1 MKNIK
6 FKLLVFVLLS
16 FVLSACQN
24 NSVNK
29 DVNLPKDYLPRD
41 MLHSGIIHNGKIYI
55 PYPLQKHYGE
65 IGVPYAIAE
74 YDGHKIRFIND
85 GPTNLCNKGNTT
97 ECSTF
102 NEGWIESLIVTND
115 FVISVEASQ
124 STGDYEGYLTIRDL
138 NGSNR
143 KEIMELKTRGDI
155 LDNFQIESDN
165 ENIYFVFEDDI
176 YQYIIQSEKLIV
188 LTKNKT
194 MSDVENLKLEDDT
207 LYFSVTQYEDDDTK
221 YATSILSY
229 NGSFNLIESNI
240 EGTIKRVF
248 SDKYFISLVYGKDEN
263 IEYENFLEY
272 YNSNKSISLGKMPIS
287 GILALNDLVITL
299 ETNIENRDNILNL
312 YTDKDQNLKK
322 LYELKIDTEEWLL
335 LSAIENNKI
344 LLSRSAIFDF
354 GSYMEPITIEIK
366 NDKLVNL
373 KHYEYEPH

>member
-1 MKNIK
+1 MRKKITILIVL
-6 FKLLVFVLLS
+6 FTLL
-16 FVLSACQN
+16 ACGN
-24 NSVNK
+24 NPADK
-29 DVNLPKDYLPRD
+29 DLHLTKDYLPRD

-74 YDGHKIRFIND
+74 YDGDKIRFIND
-85 GPTNLCNKGNTT
+85 NPTNLCNKGNTT
-97 ECSTF
+97 ECGTF
-102 NEGWIESLIVTND
+102 NEGWIEALIVTNN
-115 FVISVEASQ
+115 FIISVESSQ
-124 STGDYEGYLTIRDL
+124 SAGDYESYLTIRDL

-176 YQYIIQSEKLIV
+176 YQYIIQSEKLII

-240 EGTIKRVF
+240 EGFVRRVF
-248 SDKYFISLVYGKDEN
+248 SDKYFISLEYGKDEN
-263 IEYENFLEY
+263 IEFKNFLKY
-272 YNSNKSISLGKMPIS
+272 YNSNESISLGNMAIS

-322 LYELKIDTEEWLL
+322 LYELKIDTDEWLL

-344 LLSRSAIFDF
+344 LLSMSAIFDF
-354 GSYMEPITIEIK
+354 GSFMEPITIEIK
-366 NDKLVNL
+366 NDKLVNF
-373 KHYEYEPH
+373 KHYKYQPH